1 MFLVLEYSSYLFKL
15 AGIGFLVFDSTV
27 DFVDSEIDVD
37 FVVDSNSAVGP
48 GSAVDF
54 VMNGV
59 YSSCRYP
66 KALFCSFRLY

>member
-1 MFLVLEYSSYLFKL
+1 M
-15 AGIGFLVFDSTV
+15 FDSTV

-37 FVVDSNSAVGP
+37 FVVDSDSAVGP

-59 YSSCRYP
+59 CIFCHYP
-66 KALFCSFRLY
+66 QALFCSFHLY